1 MDRRL
6 RELERAAIAG
16 DVDAAFQY
24 YLHSSRSRTPRER
37 IRGEEL
43 PRDIVNLEMNNFNG
57 PIELVVINE
66 TYIIVSPATE
76 PDADEWRGRSEL
88 PVYINNVPYLIRRHF
103 YYYPDAEPYNW
114 IPHDPEDV
122 AKAKDD
128 FEDELRR
135 RGVGTWMPWNTWQ
148 DVLGRGDIRGSFA
161 RVPNNQ
167 PPTASAHRI
176 VDDALPRV
184 VTSWANLN
192 PEMLQKA
199 GLTDTNNEILDVE
212 STLDIIEEKARA
224 LRQQL
229 GELVIDELRLGR
241 REF

>member
-6 RELERAAIAG
+6 RELERAALAG

-24 YLHSSRSRTPRER
+24 YLHSSRSRTPREKVK
-37 IRGEEL
+37 GEEL

-57 PIELVVINE
+57 PIELTVMDE
-66 TYIIVSPATE
+66 SYIIVSPAKE
-76 PDADEWRGRSEL
+76 PNEWGGNSAL
-88 PVYINNVPYLIRRHF
+88 PVYINNVPYHIRRHF

-114 IPHDPEDV
+114 IPYDPEDV
-122 AKAKDD
+122 AKAKSD

-135 RGVGTWMPWNTWQ
+135 RGEGWMPWNTWQ
-148 DVLGRGDIRGSFA
+148 NVLGSGDIRGRFV
-161 RVPNNQ
+161 RVPNDS

-176 VDDALPRV
+176 VDDTLPRV
-184 VTSWANLN
+184 VTAWANLN
-192 PEMLQKA
+192 PKMLQKA
-199 GLTDTNNEILDVE
+199 GLIDTNNEILNVE
-212 STLDIIEEKARA
+212 DALNELEIKSKT